1 MVKKIVLVVLVVAAL
16 GVAGWWLFLRDEAP
30 EELSVDSGSSEQTTP
45 EAGDEGP
52 AALDGTWTVQT
63 GGDTVAGF
71 RITETI
77 AGGLADHT
85 AVGRSPEVSGSI
97 EVSGNEV
104 STGSFTVDLTALEF
118 TDDPGLPVANR
129 KRAMEDRGLETNTFP
144 EATFE
149 LTAPVS
155 FDGDPL
161 AGDTVSAEVTGELT
175 LHGVTNA
182 VTFTADAKLEGS
194 ELRIATSEPV
204 PVTLADYEITA
215 PTGGPI
221 AQVSDEG
228 SFEFLVI
235 LTQG

>member
-1 MVKKIVLVVLVVAAL
+1 MGKKIVVVLVVVGL
-16 GVAGWWLFLRDEAP
+16 GFAGWWLFVRDDTPA
-30 EELSVDSGSSEQTTP
+30 ELSVDSGASQQTTP
-45 EAGDEGP
+45 EQGSDEP
-52 AALDGTWTVQT
+52 SSLDGTWTVQT

-85 AVGRSPEVSGSI
+85 AVGRSPEVPGSI
-97 EVSGNEV
+97 EVSGDQV
-104 STGSFTVDLTALEF
+104 SSGSFTVDLTALEF

-149 LTAPVS
+149 LTQPVT

-161 AGDTVSAEVTGELT
+161 SGDTVTAEVTGDLT
-175 LHGVTNA
+175 VHGVTNE
-182 VTFTADAKLEGS
+182 VSFTADAKLDGS
-194 ELRIATSEPV
+194 ALRIATSEPV
-204 PVTLADYEITA
+204 PIVLADYDITA

-221 AQVSDEG
+221 AQVADEG
-228 SFEFLVI
+228 SFEFLVV

>member
-1 MVKKIVLVVLVVAAL
+1 MGKKIVVVVLVVVGL
-16 GVAGWWLFLRDEAP
+16 GFAGWWLFGRSDTPA
-30 EELSVDSGSSEQTTP
+30 ELSVESDSTQQTSPDEQGDGPSS
-45 EAGDEGP
+45 
-52 AALDGTWTVQT
+52 LDGAWTVEP

-97 EVSGNEV
+97 EVSGDQV
-104 STGSFTVDLTALEF
+104 TAGSFTVDLTALEF

-129 KRAMEDRGLETNTFP
+129 KRAMEDRGLETNTYP
-144 EATFE
+144 DATFE
-149 LTAPVS
+149 LTQPVT

-161 AGDTVSAEVTGELT
+161 TGDTVTAEVTGELT
-175 LHGVTNA
+175 LHGVTNE
-182 VTFTADAKLEGS
+182 VTFRADAKLDGAT
-194 ELRIATSEPV
+194 LRIATTEPV
-204 PVTLADYEITA
+204 PIVLADYDITA

-221 AQVSDEG
+221 AQVADEG
-228 SFEFLVI
+228 SFEFLVV